1 MAEIKKRKFLFL
13 YLNTGSGHI
22 TPALRL
28 KNSIQHIYA
37 DKDYDITI
45 MHGFSPKQK
54 IARLFFESGYHA
66 SSAICPAAY
75 SVIYEI
81 NQLSPVLS
89 VSRILS
95 TWKTLPYLQDYIKQ
109 HDITDVVSFHF
120 VLSPPAR
127 RAIRRLNRGIN
138 FTIIAT
144 DPFSIHRS
152 WFEVKDADYVVFSQQ
167 VKDLMHQTYG
177 IPGRKKSW
185 RDQDIKV
192 FPFILSPLFKPL
204 QEYSELRKTMNLPLH
219 KKIVLVAGGGEGLPN
234 MMQLIS
240 HFALLDFPYTIVAI
254 CGRNSTVFS
263 MLTQFSKMYPK
274 LDLRVH
280 GFVKNMHEFI
290 QISDCVVT
298 KAGASTVM
306 EVLACQKPIIF
317 STYIHGQEL
326 GNVRFVVNNKVGWF
340 LRSPKRIYE
349 KIQQLFNDQKYYKE
363 IQENYKNFL
372 SKAAMRISPATSLK
386 KNARPHSKILS
397 LLF

>member
-1 MAEIKKRKFLFL
+1 VTEVKKRKFLFL

-28 KNSIQHIYA
+28 KDSIEHVYN
-37 DKDYDITI
+37 KNDYDITI

-54 IARLFFESGYHA
+54 FARLFFESGYHA
-66 SSAICPAAY
+66 SSAVCPAAY

-81 NQLSPVLS
+81 NQLAPVLC

-95 TWKTLPYLQDYIKQ
+95 TWKTLPYLQKYIQ
-109 HDITDVVSFHF
+109 DNGITDIVSFHF

-127 RAIRRLNRGIN
+127 RAIRRLNKGIN

-167 VKDLMHQTYG
+167 VKDLMQHSFG
-177 IPGRKKSW
+177 ISGIQKCW
-185 RDQDIKV
+185 REQDIKV
-192 FPFILSPLFKPL
+192 FPFILSPLFKPVGD
-204 QEYSELRKTMNLPLH
+204 YTDLRTKMGLPLN

-240 HFALLDFPYTIVAI
+240 HFALLDFSYTIVAV
-254 CGRNSTVFS
+254 CGRNVSAFS
-263 MLTQFSKMYPK
+263 MLTKFSKMYPK

-290 QISDCVVT
+290 QVSDCVVT

-349 KIQQLFNDQKYYKE
+349 KIQKLFNDDDYYKE
-363 IQENYKNFL
+363 ICTNLQKL
-372 SKAAMRISPATSLK
+372 SIQSGNEELARYIVEEKRPTS
-386 KNARPHSKILS
+386 
-397 LLF
+397 